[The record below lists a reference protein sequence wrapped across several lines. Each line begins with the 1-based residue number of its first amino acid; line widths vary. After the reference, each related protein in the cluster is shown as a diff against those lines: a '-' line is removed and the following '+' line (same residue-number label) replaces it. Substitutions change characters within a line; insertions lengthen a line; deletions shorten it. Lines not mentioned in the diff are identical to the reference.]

1 MPRIIASNRDLHRV
15 EQAIREA
22 PQPYRLMF
30 TILRETGMRASE
42 VCTLQV
48 RDVVLEPGRE
58 QLWVRGGKT
67 GDRVVTL
74 TTNTHG
80 RTLRGL
86 RAYLKQIG
94 DRPLAAALFLSNRQT
109 QVSYDALE
117 YQWQQALTQAALT
130 DAHGK
135 ARYTLHQLRH
145 TRATELLEAGLRLED
160 VQRVLGHKSI
170 KSTQVYA
177 AISDTVLRERL
188 MDVRLPKRQR
198 SDG

>member
-1 MPRIIASNRDLHRV
+1 M
-15 EQAIREA
+15 
-22 PQPYRLMF
+22 
-30 TILRETGMRASE
+30 
-42 VCTLQV
+42 
-48 RDVVLEPGRE
+48 
-58 QLWVRGGKT
+58 
-67 GDRVVTL
+67 
-74 TTNTHG
+74 
-80 RTLRGL
+80 
-86 RAYLKQIG
+86 
-94 DRPLAAALFLSNRQT
+94 AAGPHA
-109 QVSYDALE
+109 
-117 YQWQQALTQAALT
+117 AALT